1 MSRISQAIAFINSE
15 TISNDWI
22 KTNLTHIEVTPEL
35 KKIRKKIKSKS
46 KK

>member
-22 KTNLTHIEVTPEL
+22 KTNLTHIEITPEL
-35 KKIRKKIKSKS
+35 KDLRKRIKSKP

>member
-1 MSRISQAIAFINSE
+1 MSRMTQAIAYINSE
-15 TISNDWI
+15 SISTDWI

-35 KKIRKKIKSKS
+35 KDLRKRIKSKP

>member
-22 KTNLTHIEVTPEL
+22 KTNLTHIEITPEL
-35 KKIRKKIKSKS
+35 KDLRKKIKSKS